1 MGMFDEILVPKSY
14 LRGLLKKED
23 EKLFDK
29 EHLFQT
35 KDLENL
41 MDRYKIHRQ
50 KLYKL
55 DRSVKYPGGKTE
67 GSAFEKW
74 NPIQDNIEINFYD
87 YPNDKNGDE
96 YSAEFEF
103 TFKKG
108 RVDQKKLVS
117 LKLERTTREIK
128 STEAMWDAEQEVLD
142 AYRNT
147 SIKYRFFSF
156 LEARLRKVTNWA
168 REGHTIP
175 IEIRRDAYEKS
186 GRLQFDPECLNIY
199 KDQQ

>member
-23 EKLFDK
+23 EKLFNK

-41 MDRYKIHRQ
+41 MDLYKIHRQ
-50 KLYKL
+50 RLYKL
-55 DRSVKYPGGKTE
+55 DRSAKRRGGN
-67 GSAFEKW
+67 EKW

-128 STEAMWDAEQEVLD
+128 SIEAMWDTEQEVLN

-147 SIKYRFFSF
+147 SFKYRFFSF

-199 KDQQ
+199 KDQ

>member
-23 EKLFDK
+23 EKLFNK

-35 KDLENL
+35 KDLDNV
-41 MDRYKIHRQ
+41 MDLYKIYRQ

-55 DRSVKYPGGKTE
+55 DRSVKYRGGN
-67 GSAFEKW
+67 EKW

-128 STEAMWDAEQEVLD
+128 SIEAMWDTEQEVLN

-147 SIKYRFFSF
+147 SFKYRFFSF

-199 KDQQ
+199 KDQ